1 MSERLW
7 LAAPMKDINPVVEL
21 SGLDNYFFPENQFHQ
36 AEPITVSLRGVNVVE
51 NMDVK
56 PWNPSDKND
65 LLIVTLSQFGKEP
78 PVQKLHFMK
87 GDVECGWQGDFFSD
101 IIVAMRD
108 FKDLSNDLAMRVQVY
123 DMDKFDKSLLDSV
136 CNIAQSTAVAF
147 PALAAYVG
155 AASIGAQAAANLV
168 DNIDQHDMIIDQ
180 RIRLEAAESH
190 IAHNLLQPGYFVC
203 FRRPVTEGEAKYLD
217 SQLHVL
223 DSDKKEFKGCSYA
236 VVEIQKEFRQNPEIE
251 IDQKAAKLASELD
264 GKGQSG
270 KAALEFLKD
279 TLNTYTKFKN
289 LQRAKELEEKEK
301 AGTITE
307 AEKKL
312 LDELKENK
320 ELKPFL

>member
-1 MSERLW
+1 MSDRIW

-21 SGLDNYFFPENQFHQ
+21 SNLDNYFFSESQFHE
-36 AEPITVSLRGVNVVE
+36 AEPLTISLRGVNVVE
-51 NMDVK
+51 NMDAK
-56 PWNPSDKND
+56 PWNPWEKND
-65 LLIVTLSQFGKEP
+65 LMIVTLSQFGKEP
-78 PVQKLHFMK
+78 PIQKLHFMK
-87 GDVECGWQGDFFSD
+87 DNVDCGWQGDFFSD
-101 IIVAMRD
+101 IIVALRD
-108 FKDLSNDLAMRVQVY
+108 FKDLSNSLTIRIQVY
-123 DMDKFDKSLLDSV
+123 DLDKFDKSLVDSV
-136 CNIAQSTAVAF
+136 CNIAQSTAMAF
-147 PALAAYVG
+147 PALAPYVG
-155 AASIGAQAAANLV
+155 AASIGAQAAANLI
-168 DNIDQHDMIIDQ
+168 DNIEQHDTIIDQ
-180 RIRLEAAESH
+180 RIRLEATEPH
-190 IAHNLLQPGYFVC
+190 TAHNLLQPGYLAC

-289 LQRAKELEEKEK
+289 LQRVKELEETEK
-301 AGTITE
+301 KGTITE

-312 LDELKENK
+312 LSELKEDK
-320 ELKPFL
+320 VLKPFL